1 MSGGSR
7 QPPTA
12 FIDAAPHVRSA
23 PTIAEAW
30 LPHVL
35 GALAPLSDPD
45 YWEGS
50 AEAAAHAAE
59 QIERLMLMLVTP
71 EESEGVSVPVGGIIV
86 WTDNQLPEGWLLCD
100 GSAYASADYPELAA
114 RLGTR
119 FGSAPSGQFRVPN
132 LTGRVAVGA
141 DPAGAVLG
149 VSAPV
154 GAAGGAPTHTL
165 TVAEMPAHTHAA
177 LRMVSNAG
185 YVAGT
190 SSSSSSTVTTSG
202 SAGGSQPHNNLQP
215 YLALQ
220 YIIRAL

>member
-1 MSGGSR
+1 M
-7 QPPTA
+7 P
-12 FIDAAPHVRSA
+12 I
-23 PTIAEAW
+23 
-30 LPHVL
+30 
-35 GALAPLSDPD
+35 
-45 YWEGS
+45 
-50 AEAAAHAAE
+50 
-59 QIERLMLMLVTP
+59 
-71 EESEGVSVPVGGIIV
+71 GGIIV
-86 WTDNQLPEGWLLCD
+86 WTDNQLPEGWLLCN
-100 GSAYASADYPELAA
+100 GSAHASADYPELAA

-177 LRMVSNAG
+177 LRTVSNAG
-185 YVAGT
+185 YVPGT

-202 SAGGSQPHNNLQP
+202 SAGGGQPHNNLQP